1 MVKTPPRPSDRTRKK
16 IDRQTERIQEDP
28 FNRRVGEQEADLTDI
43 DGVGEKLATQ
53 MRREG
58 FRGGTDVADEPIQ
71 NLSQLDGVG
80 ESRAEQ
86 IKDAARSASRAEF
99 EELDDLDGVGDTTA
113 KRLRDAGI
121 RDPNELRGKSQRTIA
136 AIDGIGP
143 KRAARIR
150 ADVEY
155 EAPAEASSTGVTPRT
170 EQGSDVFRATR
181 ETSLAPFNES
191 LATPEEDNGVKPTA
205 GNVAV
210 RGSDRQRAIKEHAER
225 TEESR
230 RADESF
236 NADLMLDVDT
246 WSQNKSEYDY
256 PGVDTIP
263 RSRKLQRSRDLAARA
278 KEAGF
283 LDSIQADTEATDH
296 WKAKGKFSY
305 GTVEVDTSFRQSEDT
320 LAHELGHAIDSGT
333 DRPSG
338 VDARG
343 NDAGGGIFDDE
354 QVFEQ
359 AKELSAQRRGRDL
372 DTDYLESKNEIFA
385 DVVAEATLNPRRAK
399 KEAPDA
405 VRALN
410 DELSMDIGRF

>member
-1 MVKTPPRPSDRTRKK
+1 MVDTPPRPSDRTRKT
-16 IDRQTERIQEDP
+16 IDRQTERILEDP
-28 FNRRVGEQEADLTDI
+28 FNRRVGDQQNDFTDI
-43 DGVGEKLATQ
+43 DGVGDTLATQ

-58 FRGGTDVADEPIQ
+58 FRDAGDVADEPVQ

-86 IKDAARSASRAEF
+86 IKDAARSETSAEF

-113 KRLRDAGI
+113 NRLRDAGI
-121 RDPNELRGKSQRTIA
+121 RDPHELRGKSQNTIA

-155 EAPAEASSTGVTPRT
+155 EAPAGATDTVYNGQT
-170 EQGSDVFRATR
+170 EQGADVFRESR
-181 ETSLAPFNES
+181 ETSLAPFNDT
-191 LATPEEDNGVKPTA
+191 LVTPEEDDGVKPVA
-205 GNVAV
+205 GNVGV
-210 RGSDRQRAIKEHAER
+210 RGPDRQEAIKEHAER

-236 NADLMLDVDT
+236 NADLMLDKST

-263 RSRKLQRSRDLAARA
+263 RSRKLERSRDLAARA

-283 LDSIQADTEATDH
+283 LEGIQADSEATDH
-296 WKAKGKFSY
+296 WKARGSFSY
-305 GTVEVDTSFRQSEDT
+305 GKVEVDTTFRQNEDT
-320 LAHELGHAIDSGT
+320 LTHELGHAIDSGT

-343 NDAGGGIFDDE
+343 NDAGEGIFDDE
-354 QVFEQ
+354 TVLEQ
-359 AKELSAQRRGRDL
+359 AKDLSAQRRGREL
-372 DTDYLESKNEIFA
+372 DSEYLESQNEIFA
-385 DVVAEATLNPRRAK
+385 DLVAEATINPRRAK

-405 VRALN
+405 VRKLN
-410 DELSMDIGRF
+410 DEIGMDIGTF